1 MTNYPSPVAKAE
13 MLIRKPVIEVFE
25 AFVDPAIMSNFWFS
39 RGSRRLEVRT
49 EVEWHWEMYGFSV
62 PVCVNAIAPNQ
73 RILLEWGTPGAVTT
87 LEWLFKAKPD
97 GTTFVT
103 LKNFGFFG
111 TPEEV
116 VQQAID
122 ATEGFTF
129 VLAAAKAFLE
139 HGIHLN
145 LVRDRHPDGLPLPE
159 PAA

>member
-1 MTNYPSPVAKAE
+1 MKSHLSPVAKAE
-13 MLIRKPVIEVFE
+13 MLIRKPVSEVFE

-39 RGSRRLEVRT
+39 TGSHRLEVGT
-49 EVEWHWEMYGFSV
+49 KLEWHWDMYGFSV
-62 PVCVNAIAPNQ
+62 PANVNAIEPEQ
-73 RILLEWGTPGAVTT
+73 RILLEWGAYGATTT
-87 LEWLFKAKPD
+87 LEWLFKARPD

-103 LKNFGFFG
+103 LKNFGFGG
-111 TPEEV
+111 TSEEV

-145 LVRDRHPDGLPLPE
+145 LVQDRHPDGLPTPQ